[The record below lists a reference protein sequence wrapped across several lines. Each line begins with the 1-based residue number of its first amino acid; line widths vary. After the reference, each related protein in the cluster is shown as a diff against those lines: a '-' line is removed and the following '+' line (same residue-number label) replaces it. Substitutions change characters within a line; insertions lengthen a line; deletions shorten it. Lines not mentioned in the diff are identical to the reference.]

1 MIFLDIETQN
11 DWTGGEVFK
20 LSDQKISYVGVIDEQ
35 GNEYDFWE
43 EDLPKIEPMLREADL
58 IVGYNLV
65 GFDMPIIGNYLGE
78 EIVKLPNLDLMV
90 AAYKKLG
97 FRPKL
102 DSLTTATL
110 GASKIGSGA
119 DAVRYYAAGEYD
131 KLKEYC
137 LEDVRLTKRLY
148 EYGRDNGSIK
158 YYDKGGFVKDLE
170 IDWDLGLS
178 DAKKE
183 EEPETMSL
191 F

>member
-43 EDLPKIEPMLREADL
+43 DDLPKLEPMLRDTDL

-65 GFDMPIIGNYLGE
+65 GFDMPIIGNYLGAD
-78 EIVKLPNLDLMV
+78 IVNLPNLDLMV

-119 DAVRYYAAGEYD
+119 DAVRYYASGELD

-148 EYGRDNGSIK
+148 EYGRDNGRIK
-158 YYDKGGFVKDLE
+158 YFDRSGFIKE
-170 IDWDLGLS
+170 IDIDWSLGMS
-178 DAKKE
+178 GEKE
-183 EEPETMSL
+183 EEQPETMSL